1 MNSEIYNKAQEI
13 LQNRRQNAV
22 IENERRIAEINER
35 LPQIMEINNKIS
47 NSGRQLIKICMSAGK
62 NAQNSEYVK
71 QEIEKLKRDNLE
83 AQQVSRWHLE
93 HNGYPADYL
102 DIHYT
107 CPVCNDTGYKSD
119 STICECF
126 QKICG
131 QLASE
136 EINSHSSLKLSSFD
150 SFNFSYYSEED
161 CLKMKRIFNFLKN
174 YAENFTMNSKNIFM
188 FGKTGLGKTHL
199 SLAVANKVLEQGYSV
214 IYDSII
220 NILREMEK
228 EHFQY
233 NYHSEMVD
241 HIMQTDL
248 LIIDDLG
255 TENTTTFYISTIY
268 NIINTRINKKLP
280 TIISSN
286 LDFDRLKFRYDERI
300 VSRIATLYEN
310 IKFFGTDMR
319 YKLNIHHGQI
329 ITDNG

>member
-1 MNSEIYNKAQEI
+1 MNSEIYNKAQAI

-93 HNGYPADYL
+93 RNGYPADYL

-107 CPVCNDTGYKSD
+107 CPVCNDTGYKND

-136 EINSHSSLKLSSFD
+136 EINSHSSLELSSFD
-150 SFNFSYYSEED
+150 SFTFSYYSEED
-161 CLKMKRIFNFLKN
+161 YLKMRRIFNFLKN
-174 YAENFTMNSKNIFM
+174 YADNFTMNSKNIFM

-241 HIMQTDL
+241 RIMQTDL

-286 LDFDRLKFRYDERI
+286 LDFDRLKLRYDERI
-300 VSRIATLYEN
+300 VSRIATLYES
-310 IKFFGTDMR
+310 IKFCGTDMR
-319 YKLNIHHGQI
+319 YKLNIRHGQVR
-329 ITDNG
+329 TDNE